1 MSLKSLIL
9 HSHITGPNPW
19 KVAIILEE
27 LGLPYESKYWE
38 FADLKTLEYE
48 SMNPNGRT
56 PTLVDPNNGNF
67 TIWESGAI
75 VQYLVDRYD
84 TEGKISHKPGDEKYI
99 ENQWLQFQMSGQGP
113 YFGQG
118 EYRTISDPL
127 VFPDFP
133 YQPQI
138 PHLHQLTTLLFS
150 LLIAAWFSRFHPE
163 SLPSAKSRYIN
174 EINRVNTVLN
184 SALKGKKYL
193 LGDKISYADLSFVT
207 WHVMIPFIL
216 GEEKLETDGKNTEY
230 ERWMSGLLER
240 PAVKKVLEEKG
251 RKMAEGH

>member
-113 YFGQG
+113 YFGQ
-118 EYRTISDPL
+118 
-127 VFPDFP
+127 
-133 YQPQI
+133 
-138 PHLHQLTTLLFS
+138 
-150 LLIAAWFSRFHPE
+150 AAWFSRFHPE

>member
-38 FADLKTLEYE
+38 FADLKTPEYE

-84 TEGKISHKPGDEKYI
+84 TEGKISHKSGDEKYI

-113 YFGQG
+113 YFGQ
-118 EYRTISDPL
+118 
-127 VFPDFP
+127 
-133 YQPQI
+133 
-138 PHLHQLTTLLFS
+138 
-150 LLIAAWFSRFHPE
+150 AAWFSRFHPE